1 MTGTIINFIAV
12 ILGSAVGM
20 LLGARFPERVRET
33 IMAALGLMVLII
45 GITMAITGN
54 VLIVL
59 FSLLIGGIIGELL
72 RIDDGLTALGRS
84 LEERFERGGAIGQFT
99 KGFVTAS
106 LVFCVGPL
114 AILGAVQ
121 DGLIG
126 DYRLLAIKSLLDA
139 FASLAFASTLGLGVA
154 FSALS
159 VLLYQGA
166 ISLGATGVGA
176 ALGSV
181 TRDTPW
187 VVQLS
192 ATGGV
197 ILLGIG
203 LLLLDLKRIRVANLL
218 PAILI
223 APLITIGLELLHVQ
237 MP

>member
-1 MTGTIINFIAV
+1 MTGTFINFIAV
-12 ILGSAVGM
+12 IVGSVLGM
-20 LLGARFPERVRET
+20 LLGARLPERVRT
-33 IMAALGLMVLII
+33 TVMAGLGLMVLVI
-45 GITMAITGN
+45 GMSMAITGN
-54 VLIVL
+54 ALIVL
-59 FSLLIGGIIGELL
+59 FSLLIGGILGELVQ
-72 RIDDGLTALGRS
+72 IDERLSALGRA
-84 LEERFERGGAIGQFT
+84 LENRFARNGVAGQFT

-114 AILGAVQ
+114 AILGSIQ

-126 DYRLLAIKSLLDA
+126 DYRLLAVKSLLDA

-154 FSALS
+154 FSALA

-166 ISLGATGVGA
+166 ISLGAIGIGA

-187 VVQLS
+187 VIQLS

-223 APLITIGLELLHVQ
+223 APLITVGLELLHIK